1 MDIGSYIVNEGLILI
16 PALYIV
22 GMMIKS
28 TPKVQDWLI
37 PYILGALGIA
47 GAVGLMG
54 ISVNSVIQGVLI
66 AGAAVYTNQLIKQA
80 TTNTSDSTENT
91 NESTSNKEQ

>member
-1 MDIGSYIVNEGLILI
+1 MDIASYIVNEGLILV

-37 PYILGALGIA
+37 PYILGALGVA
-47 GAVGLMG
+47 GAIGLMG
-54 ISVNSVIQGVLI
+54 ISVNSIIQGVLV

-80 TTNTSDSTENT
+80 TSSTDAGTTDTTTNN
-91 NESTSNKEQ
+91 Q

>member
-1 MDIGSYIVNEGLILI
+1 MDIASYIVNEGLILI
-16 PALYIV
+16 PALYII

-54 ISVNSVIQGVLI
+54 VSVNSVIQGILV
-66 AGAAVYTNQLIKQA
+66 AGAAVYTNQIIKQ
-80 TTNTSDSTENT
+80 TSDKGTDETTENLT
-91 NESTSNKEQ
+91 K